1 MTLMGASRGS
11 HSATLVPLATAGPGV
26 VLLGQ
31 VATRLPMVEVACNRC
46 PGEDGC
52 AMRGLSR
59 NTAQTG
65 QGLSCY
71 GLFPRAAREGR
82 REPSVSLNKIAGP
95 VTRVISPPPVRR

>member
-1 MTLMGASRGS
+1 
-11 HSATLVPLATAGPGV
+11 
-26 VLLGQ
+26 
-31 VATRLPMVEVACNRC
+31 
-46 PGEDGC
+46 
-52 AMRGLSR
+52 MRGLSR

-65 QGLSCY
+65 QSLSCY